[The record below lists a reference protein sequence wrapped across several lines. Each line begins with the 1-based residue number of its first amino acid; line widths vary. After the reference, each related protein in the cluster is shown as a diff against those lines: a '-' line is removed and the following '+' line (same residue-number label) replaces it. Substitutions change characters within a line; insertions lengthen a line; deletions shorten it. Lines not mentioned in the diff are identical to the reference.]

1 MPVYK
6 AISYDEREGF
16 AGGGARR
23 SRHSRASRGLRG
35 SDRDRGGPDRRAG
48 GLPAGGLTKRQ
59 KEAIADAQR
68 QKNLQRDAMQRQQR
82 LQAEEEARR
91 IEQSRVNEA
100 ELARQELQRQNELR
114 LAKEAEAER
123 QKLKRMADL
132 KAQQEADLAA
142 QKAAAQAAMGPQGL
156 GAIVPEGETHS
167 AKTAFEEVMD
177 KNPNIDFMGATP
189 ETVKRDIFGNIYT
202 EDDKRL
208 GSMGQLSD
216 VGKLGTVGGIATSAL
231 NFMGVPLDTPTFT
244 ANEAYQ
250 REMAREMGG
259 PDRRA
264 IDTRGGFAKFLG
276 DRPIVKH
283 IMDQETADEG
293 YVGINPRIDT
303 KPTGAIDYSNVGANT
318 MSTPVVTPISAQ
330 RTSTNLRDYY
340 ARLLGQDPAMYA
352 ANGGR
357 IGFANGAN
365 ENFYVQDTQN
375 PTDEE
380 TYNLKGRQMNLT
392 LTGQEAFKSMTE
404 KYPNMSP
411 WKIMD
416 IIENK
421 FPQYITNP
429 NFRDDPFSGLKANGG
444 RVGRMNGGMMI
455 MGDNG
460 VVNNGIG
467 GIMKKYQRI
476 RSEL

>member
-68 QKNLQRDAMQRQQR
+68 QKNLQREAQRERDKLNELR
-82 LQAEEEARR
+82 LAKEAQVERDK
-91 IEQSRVNEA
+91 
-100 ELARQELQRQNELR
+100 LNELR

-142 QKAAAQAAMGPQGL
+142 QKAAAQASMGPQGL
-156 GAIVPEGETHS
+156 GTIVPEGETYS

-202 EDDKRL
+202 EDDQRL
-208 GSMGQLSD
+208 GSMGEISD
-216 VGKLGTVGGIATSAL
+216 LGGLGTIGAIGTSAL
-231 NFMGVPLDTPTFT
+231 DALGVDLSTPTFT

-250 REMAREMGG
+250 RDMARERGG

-264 IDTRGGFAKFLG
+264 IDTRGGFAKFVG
-276 DRPIVKH
+276 DKPIVKYAPRTGDFRDYNDNG
-283 IMDQETADEG
+283 IDDRDEG
-293 YVGINPRIDT
+293 YVGINPRRDT

-318 MSTPVVTPISAQ
+318 MSIPVVNPISAQ

-357 IGFANGAN
+357 
-365 ENFYVQDTQN
+365 
-375 PTDEE
+375 
-380 TYNLKGRQMNLT
+380 
-392 LTGQEAFKSMTE
+392 
-404 KYPNMSP
+404 
-411 WKIMD
+411 
-416 IIENK
+416 
-421 FPQYITNP
+421 
-429 NFRDDPFSGLKANGG
+429 
-444 RVGRMNGGMMI
+444 VGRMSGGMMI